1 MLLLLDGCATR
12 TDGVGTLET
21 GTDSA
26 DATAMRAVRVLIWT
40 CVLLLALAACVV
52 GMLGSIGA
60 ALCDSGDCPSD
71 TAAANYARMFW
82 AGAGTF
88 VFVTVWLIA
97 RALRR
102 RRRNIRR

>member
-1 MLLLLDGCATR
+1 M
-12 TDGVGTLET
+12 
-21 GTDSA
+21 
-26 DATAMRAVRVLIWT
+26 VLIWG
-40 CVLLLALAACVV
+40 CVLLLALAACAA
-52 GMLGSIGA
+52 GMLGSIGT